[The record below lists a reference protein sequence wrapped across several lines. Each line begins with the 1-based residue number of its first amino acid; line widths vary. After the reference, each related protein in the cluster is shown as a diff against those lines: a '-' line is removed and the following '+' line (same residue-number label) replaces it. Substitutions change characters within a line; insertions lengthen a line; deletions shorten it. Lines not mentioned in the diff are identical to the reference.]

1 MQSIRPSTLLK
12 TASGLAVLA
21 VCAACSQEVTPA
33 RAVPVWLTVL
43 VHPTISTDVFRKW
56 WISVNP

>member
-1 MQSIRPSTLLK
+1 VVVGQVADDSARDD
-12 TASGLAVLA
+12 AGGRG
-21 VCAACSQEVTPA
+21 AAYSQEVTPA
-33 RAVPVWLTVL
+33 RAVPVWLTVF